1 MSFSRYRAT
10 DLTIFAVILAVFEFV
25 ASRAALSFASQPY
38 SISVTSAVTCIVFMR
53 WGLFGCI
60 HAVLGGFVYCLSSKG
75 SEVQFAVYMVGNLFA
90 AAALLILKVF
100 GSDRVKGSLWLSM
113 LLPVSTALLMQ
124 LGRGLVA
131 VVLGSS
137 PGAIADFILTDVL
150 SGVFAV
156 VIVLITRRLDGV
168 FENQKAYLVRVNR
181 REESEEAVEDVYE
194 GQGI

>member
-1 MSFSRYRAT
+1 MNRT
-10 DLTIFAVILAVFEFV
+10 
-25 ASRAALSFASQPY
+25 
-38 SISVTSAVTCIVFMR
+38 SIIPS
-53 WGLFGCI
+53 G
-60 HAVLGGFVYCLSSKG
+60 
-75 SEVQFAVYMVGNLFA
+75 
-90 AAALLILKVF
+90 LKVF

-113 LLPVSTALLMQ
+113 LLSVSTTLLMQ

-137 PGAIADFILTDVL
+137 PGAVADFILTDVL

-181 REESEEAVEDVYE
+181 REESEEAEEDVYE
-194 GQGI
+194 GQSI

>member
-1 MSFSRYRAT
+1 MLFSE
-10 DLTIFAVILAVFEFV
+10 DL
-25 ASRAALSFASQPY
+25 
-38 SISVTSAVTCIVFMR
+38 SI
-53 WGLFGCI
+53 
-60 HAVLGGFVYCLSSKG
+60 SSKG

-90 AAALLILKVF
+90 AIALLILKVF

-168 FENQKAYLVRVNR
+168 FENQKAYLVRIN
-181 REESEEAVEDVYE
+181 SS
-194 GQGI
+194 GGCL